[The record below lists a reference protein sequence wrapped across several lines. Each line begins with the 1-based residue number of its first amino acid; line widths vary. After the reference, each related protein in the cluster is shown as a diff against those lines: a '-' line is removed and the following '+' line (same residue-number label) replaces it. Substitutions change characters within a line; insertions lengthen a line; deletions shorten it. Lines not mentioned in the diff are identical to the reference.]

1 MDKAQEKQPELSSL
15 LKNTFL
21 SSYLIL
27 MGYTGITLIEAIRTP
42 SPHVRHIMNIET
54 TVSLVAALVYSLFNE
69 EIKKP
74 SVDLHKITELRY
86 VDWMITT
93 PLILLAL
100 LLFYNPKA
108 ASIDYKTYSTL
119 IGFNAGMLISGFLGE
134 RGTISKSTGTT
145 VGFAFYAA
153 LLAMFYSCCVPS
165 ESSPVVFGIFAVIW
179 ALYGVAYMVEDEEQ
193 KNIFYNVLD
202 VIAKALFGVVLWM
215 YFGKILKF

>member
-1 MDKAQEKQPELSSL
+1 MEEKQEKQPEFSSL

-42 SPHVRHIMNIET
+42 SPHIRHIMNIET
-54 TVSLVAALVYSLFNE
+54 TVSLVAGLVYSLFNE

-74 SVDLHKITELRY
+74 SADLHKITELRY

-100 LLFYNPKA
+100 LLFYNSKA
-108 ASIDYKTYSTL
+108 AAIDYKTYSTL
-119 IGFNAGMLISGFLGE
+119 IALNAGMLLAGFLGE
-134 RGTISKSTGTT
+134 RGTISKQTGIS

-153 LLAMFYSCCVPS
+153 LLAMFYTYCIPS
-165 ESSPVVFGIFAVIW
+165 GSSPVVFGIFAVIW
-179 ALYGVAYMVEDEEQ
+179 TLYGVAYMVEDEEQ
-193 KNIFYNVLD
+193 KNIFYNILD
-202 VIAKALFGVVLWM
+202 VISKALFGVVLWM